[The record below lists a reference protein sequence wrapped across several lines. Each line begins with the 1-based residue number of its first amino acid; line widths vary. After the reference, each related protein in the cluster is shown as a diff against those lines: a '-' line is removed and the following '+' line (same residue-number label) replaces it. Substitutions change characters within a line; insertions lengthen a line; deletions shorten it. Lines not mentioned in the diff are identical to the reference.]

1 MSEPSLSPEVK
12 KQTTK
17 KMYEKNKTNFNTGQ
31 NDIPDQSRKNCHDH
45 QKRSLRN
52 WHSQEEPKNTWQL
65 NVRYDP
71 EWNPAAEKGYE
82 IKTKDSW
89 IRYGLSL
96 IIMHQDQL
104 TTTLM

>member
-1 MSEPSLSPEVK
+1 MGEPSLSPELK
-12 KQTTK
+12 KQTTF
-17 KMYEKNKTNFNTGQ
+17 MYEKNKTNFNKGQ
-31 NDIPDQSRKNCHDH
+31 YDIPNQSRKNCQDH
-45 QKRSLRN
+45 QKQSLRN
-52 WHSQEEPKNTWQL
+52 WHSQEEPKNPRQL

-71 EWNPAAEKGYE
+71 EWGPGAEGGYE

-96 IIMHQDQL
+96 MIMHQDQL